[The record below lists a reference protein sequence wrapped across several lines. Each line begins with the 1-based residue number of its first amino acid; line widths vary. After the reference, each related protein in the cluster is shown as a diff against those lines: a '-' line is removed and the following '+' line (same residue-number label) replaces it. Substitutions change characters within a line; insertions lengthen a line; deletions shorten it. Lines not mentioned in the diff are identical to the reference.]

1 MQIRE
6 FYAGKKI
13 LITGHTGFKGTW
25 LSFLLQEMGAQLFG
39 YSLPAVP
46 EALYLRTHPEYEREV
61 FADLRE
67 RKKLENFICQT
78 KPDLIFHLAAHS
90 TLDGVL
96 EIPYDIFEINTMGT
110 AALMDCVRRLSYP
123 ICVVVVT
130 SDKCYLQDGDEHIF
144 QEEDPLGAADPYS
157 SSKACQELVVQ
168 SFLKTFPGLKACTA
182 RASNTI
188 GGGDCN
194 SSRLLPYLLHCYST
208 AQPAKIRNPHF
219 VRPWQYVLDVLYG
232 YVTLG
237 YVMCTKPGHIS
248 TAYNFGPDIDGFQT
262 VQTLSDQL
270 AELFSVPHASVQPS
284 QRVKEAPLLK
294 LCNDRAKQELG
305 WRPRFTFLE
314 TLREIV
320 KFVRQ
325 EQGSSAKDACHA
337 AVQWYLKRLEGDE
350 KLS

>member
-1 MQIRE
+1 MQMQD
-6 FYAGKKI
+6 FYNGKKV

-25 LSFLLQEMGAQLFG
+25 LSFLLREMGAQLFG
-39 YSLPAVP
+39 YSLPAAP
-46 EALYLRTHPEYEREV
+46 EALYLRAHPEYKREV

-67 RKKLENFICQT
+67 RKKLEDFICEIR
-78 KPDLIFHLAAHS
+78 PDIIFHLAAHS

-110 AALMDCVRRLSYP
+110 AALMDCVRRLPYP
-123 ICVVVVT
+123 ACVVVVT
-130 SDKCYLQDGDEHIF
+130 SDKCYLQDGNEHIF

-168 SFLKTFPGLKACTA
+168 SFFKTFPGLQACTA

-208 AQPAKIRNPHF
+208 AQPAQIRNPQF
-219 VRPWQYVLDVLYG
+219 IRPWQYVLDVLYG
-232 YVTLG
+232 YATLG
-237 YVMCTKPGHIS
+237 YLMYTKPGDIS
-248 TAYNFGPDIDGFQT
+248 RAYNFGPDVDGFQT
-262 VQTLSDQL
+262 VQALSDQL
-270 AELFSVPHASVQPS
+270 ATLFSAPRALVQPV
-284 QRVKEAPLLK
+284 QQVQEAPLLK
-294 LCNDRAKQELG
+294 LCSDRAKQELG

-314 TLREIV
+314 TLNEIV
-320 KFVRQ
+320 EFVHQ
-325 EQGSSAKDACHA
+325 EQATSARDACYA
-337 AVQWYLKRLEGDE
+337 AVQRYLKRLEGDE